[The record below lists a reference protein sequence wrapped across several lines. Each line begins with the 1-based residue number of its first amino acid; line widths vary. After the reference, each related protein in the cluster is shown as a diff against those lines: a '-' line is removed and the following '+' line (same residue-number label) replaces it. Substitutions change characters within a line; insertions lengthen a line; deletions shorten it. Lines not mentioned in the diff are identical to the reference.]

1 MDLAVYRPLLAGRN
15 QRVRRDPVGASG
27 EKHGSG
33 AEFSAAATVVRKQL
47 VWFER
52 SAHLPNT
59 EEKDKFNEFMINTV
73 LPTLPE

>member
-1 MDLAVYRPLLAGRN
+1 MTARSLQCF
-15 QRVRRDPVGASG
+15 QRSTLKAP
-27 EKHGSG
+27 
-33 AEFSAAATVVRKQL
+33 RKQL

-59 EEKDKFNEFMINTV
+59 EEKDTFNEFMITTV

>member
-1 MDLAVYRPLLAGRN
+1 LKAP
-15 QRVRRDPVGASG
+15 
-27 EKHGSG
+27 
-33 AEFSAAATVVRKQL
+33 RKQL
-47 VWFER
+47 VWFEH

>member
-1 MDLAVYRPLLAGRN
+1 MDLAVYRPLPAGRN
-15 QRVRRDPVGASG
+15 QRVRRDPLGASG

-33 AEFSAAATVVRKQL
+33 AEFSAAATVV
-47 VWFER
+47 EH